1 MVNRLWRRIER
12 GQLCGS
18 GNFWR
23 FFFLLFFVFPPLR
36 FALHYENIHY
46 TVEPR
51 PPLGL
56 SDSPSTIT
64 TEFSSQFLVPV
75 LFAEE
80 SMKNEAAGP
89 G

>member
-1 MVNRLWRRIER
+1 MEEDRARSALRVREFLEV
-12 GQLCGS
+12 
-18 GNFWR
+18 
-23 FFFLLFFVFPPLR
+23 FFSSFFVFPPLR

-64 TEFSSQFLVPV
+64 TEFSSQFLVQAV